1 MQGCQREDPEAG
13 GDARFAERGSR
24 GRRRDLGPKCR
35 ERENERSVE
44 RDRERK
50 GAENFEKI
58 AVEAALKKENRDAE
72 REGASLPAARVQARK
87 WKERERETRLL
98 RWIGTRD
105 PDLNGSVAIENSG
118 GPHMWLTSPR
128 ELHRLNQRLP
138 KTFAQRPVRKF
149 RNRRL
154 LYIYIPRDRSR
165 ERSRESIQS
174 IQAL

>member
-1 MQGCQREDPEAG
+1 MSGCRREDPEAG

-72 REGASLPAARVQARK
+72 REGTSLPAARVQARK
-87 WKERERETRLL
+87 WDAERERDAIPQMDRDA
-98 RWIGTRD
+98 RPRSQWI
-105 PDLNGSVAIENSG
+105 
-118 GPHMWLTSPR
+118 
-128 ELHRLNQRLP
+128 
-138 KTFAQRPVRKF
+138 
-149 RNRRL
+149 
-154 LYIYIPRDRSR
+154 
-165 ERSRESIQS
+165 
-174 IQAL
+174 